1 MLFPSSPRWR
11 AGAVFHVQ
19 HLAALGLLGGLG
31 ACPSKP
37 APSLQPD
44 AVAVTQ
50 IPAPLDASLETA
62 PDAPAPLADTPRADA
77 SSVDVARATATAPFW
92 HEGYLSGAL
101 SESRVTALRALAR
114 DPSLPASAMAAFV
127 LGRRVPR
134 GQLETVLGEIPEA
147 RLEDFVRGIMGR
159 VPTDGLTALGRLAA
173 LLDRPVPSGVT
184 AALVQRF
191 KLPLGGLHGL
201 PLRWLASS
209 QLDEQLIG
217 AQLAA
222 APDADSISP
231 ALIAGLHPIALST
244 LARSMRGRSPDVR
257 HGFEAQALALLGERV
272 ALHPRS
278 WANGV
283 RTLLETA
290 DFDDAAVRLAF
301 ADQMTR
307 LEGVRLDP
315 PSVGAAFRCAV
326 AVVADRVL
334 SGERVMR
341 CAEGAERWRSLAAR
355 AERIAAETPPR
366 DAVARLQAILR
377 EAGGEFRVLEAVA
390 RAATHTEGA
399 ADPALLQSLAR
410 TNEPG
415 VLAELLEGIVGIVDR
430 GARAPTPRRILLDRL
445 LTTPVRQR
453 LLRAPFELPEETAIE
468 ARTHALALTRL
479 IGEPTPVPAGVS
491 RAIQAV
497 VHPELG
503 VTPDSSPAGPPVVAA
518 RLRVR
523 TTAGSFVISLRGDT
537 APQALRVTLDAA
549 RAGRYRGT
557 MWHRVVPWFVAQG
570 GDPRGDGYGG
580 TDRIVRTEVS
590 GESFVRGAVGV
601 PLGGLDS
608 GGMQWFVM
616 LADASNLDGR
626 YPWIGTVTEGM
637 STVDRIMVGDLLEEV
652 TVLEP

>member
-1 MLFPSSPRWR
+1 M
-11 AGAVFHVQ
+11 FHVQ

-37 APSLQPD
+37 APPPQPD
-44 AVAVTQ
+44 VVAVTQ
-50 IPAPLDASLETA
+50 IPAAPDAARESA
-62 PDAPAPLADTPRADA
+62 PDAPAPRADA
-77 SSVDVARATATAPFW
+77 PGADVRAADVARATAPFW
-92 HEGYLSGAL
+92 HEGYPSGTL
-101 SESRVTALRALAR
+101 PQGRVTALRALAR
-114 DPSLPASAMAAFV
+114 DPSLPESATAAFV

-134 GQLETVLGEIPEA
+134 AQLESVLGEIPEA
-147 RLEDFVRGIMGR
+147 RLEDFVRGMMGR
-159 VPTDGLTALGRLAA
+159 VPADGPAALGRLAA
-173 LLDRPVPSGVT
+173 LLDRPTPSGVT

-222 APDADSISP
+222 SPDADSLSP
-231 ALIAGLHPIALST
+231 ALITGLHPIALST
-244 LARSMRGRSPDVR
+244 LARSMKGRSPDVR

-301 ADQMTR
+301 ADQVPR

-341 CAEGAERWRSLAAR
+341 CAEGSERWRSLAAR

-366 DAVARLQAILR
+366 EPVARLQAVLR

-415 VLAELLEGIVGIVDR
+415 VLAELLEGLVGIVER
-430 GARAPTPRRILLDRL
+430 GARAPTPRRILLDRM
-445 LTTPVRQR
+445 LTAPVRQR

-468 ARTHALALTRL
+468 ARTHALVLTRL
-479 IGEPTPVPAGVS
+479 LGEPTPVPAGVS

-503 VTPDSSPAGPPVVAA
+503 VTPDSAPAGAPVVAA

-523 TTAGSFVISLRGDT
+523 TTAGSFVLSLRGDT

-557 MWHRVVPWFVAQG
+557 LWHRVVPWFVAQG

-590 GESFVRGAVGV
+590 GERFARGSVGV

-616 LADASNLDGR
+616 LADAPSLDAR

-637 STVDRIMVGDLLEEV
+637 SVVDRTWWRPSEV
-652 TVLEP
+652 TVLTFHRGRLR